1 MLFGHSLYLPPTA
14 ERRARRAGSICS
26 RFKNSTFGAVGGRN
40 ASSARP
46 PQTLA
51 PPVSW
56 PRLRRLIGHPAMAG
70 AIGAAWR
77 RLEAAIGEILA
88 QRIAE
93 RPSAVDVAD
102 VREPDPLHLA
112 DLRPGENPS
121 RLSRFTRESRTRAGL
136 LERGMAAGR
145 GRSAPPR
152 VLRGAEP
159 P

>member
-1 MLFGHSLYLPPTA
+1 MLFGHSLHLPPTA
-14 ERRARRAGSICS
+14 ERRARRAVSICS

-40 ASSARP
+40 ASSAR
-46 PQTLA
+46 LA

-77 RLEAAIGEILA
+77 RLKAAIGEILA

-112 DLRPGENPS
+112 DFGSGKNRS
-121 RLSRFTRESRTRAGL
+121 RLPRFSRDGRDQSVPAGK
-136 LERGMAAGR
+136 G
-145 GRSAPPR
+145 
-152 VLRGAEP
+152 
-159 P
+159 